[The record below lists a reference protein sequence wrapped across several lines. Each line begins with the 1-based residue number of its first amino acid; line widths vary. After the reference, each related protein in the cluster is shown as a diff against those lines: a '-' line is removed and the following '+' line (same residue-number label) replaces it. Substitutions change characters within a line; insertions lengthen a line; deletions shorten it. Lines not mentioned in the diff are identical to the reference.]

1 MFDPKTGDYETIDYI
16 IGLILGV
23 PFAIIMIASGAN
35 GVYEKLRA
43 PLVRNVKD
51 D

>member
-23 PFAIIMIASGAN
+23 PLAILMIASEAN
-35 GVYEKLRA
+35 GLIEKLRA
-43 PLVRNVKD
+43 PYVRNAKD